1 MAKQFT
7 GIDGSLYADGNRVA
21 KVTSWSFDANADA
34 LECTTLG
41 DFARKYVYG
50 LQSYAGTCSLLYYEK
65 DGGVIDGSALMT
77 DVIRTNAVAT
87 EPAHTL
93 ELRYSNG
100 ARSHSVRFTCLLPT
114 VTIVSTVGEI
124 ATAEVS
130 FTVSGP
136 LTTATLS

>member
-7 GIDGSLYADGNRVA
+7 GIDGSLYADGA
-21 KVTSWSFDANADA
+21 KVGKVTAWSFDANADA

-41 DFARKYVYG
+41 DFAREYVYG
-50 LQSYAGTCSLLYYEK
+50 LQSYSGSISLLYYEK
-65 DGGVIDGSALMT
+65 DGGTIDGSALMKDT
-77 DVIRTNAVAT
+77 VRTSAVAT

-100 ARSHSVRFTCLLPT
+100 AKTHKVTFKCLLPS
-114 VTIVSTVGEI
+114 VNISSSVGEI
-124 ATAEVS
+124 ATAEVA

-136 LTTATLS
+136 LTSSTLA

>member
-7 GIDGSLYADGNRVA
+7 GIDGSLYVDGNRVS
-21 KVTSWSFDANADA
+21 KVTSWTFNGNADA

-41 DFARKYVYG
+41 EFARRYVYG
-50 LQSYAGTCSLLYYEK
+50 LQGYEGSCSLLYYEK
-65 DGGVIDGSALMT
+65 DGGAIDGNTMLD

-87 EPAHTL
+87 EPTHTL

-100 ARSHSVRFTCLLPT
+100 AKLHTVRFTCLLNN
-114 VTIVSTVGEI
+114 VVISSVVGEI